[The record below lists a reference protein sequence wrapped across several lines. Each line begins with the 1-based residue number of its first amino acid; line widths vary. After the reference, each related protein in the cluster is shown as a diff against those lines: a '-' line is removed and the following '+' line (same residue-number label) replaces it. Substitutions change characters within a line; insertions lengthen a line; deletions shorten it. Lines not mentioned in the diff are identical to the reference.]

1 MPWKSHKITL
11 ISITEN
17 REGGRTVDSG
27 RVATIIDALFKLFIS
42 EHNIDNMTFAKL
54 RSVYKYNTVKILKI
68 ETMSRGEFFMKR
80 VILLMRG
87 IISGWIA
94 NTSFKSVLYSL
105 EWFG

>member
-1 MPWKSHKITL
+1 MPYKSRKIPL
-11 ISITEN
+11 ISTTEN
-17 REGGRTVDSG
+17 REGGRTVGSG

-54 RSVYKYNTVKILKI
+54 RSVYKYNTGKILKI

-87 IISGWIA
+87 IISG
-94 NTSFKSVLYSL
+94 
-105 EWFG
+105 